1 MHKSRKRKLK
11 QQQESNSNL
20 SFYISL
26 LLISPFMMLWLYVV
40 FTNTKP
46 FLISDY
52 WEQSAILPIALVA
65 IPFAWTIL
73 KFDIGNI
80 ADYLIEHTFSIFL
93 LKLTGYYGI
102 GILLSLIFMYFPL
115 PVIITQKIGVSYQE
129 QGIAKKYDHGGRG
142 CAHYLDIQ
150 LKNLSDR
157 ICITKERYYQLSN
170 QEFEIKIFGKKSKFG
185 VLVQSIEIAEQ
196 P

>member
-52 WEQSAILPIALVA
+52 WEQSATIPIALVA
-65 IPFAWTIL
+65 IPFTWTML
-73 KFDIGNI
+73 KFDIGSVV
-80 ADYLIEHTFSIFL
+80 DYLREHTVSVFL
-93 LKLTGYYGI
+93 LKLTGYYGV
-102 GILLSLIFMYFPL
+102 GILFSLIFMYFPL
-115 PVIITQKIGVSYQE
+115 PVIITQKSGLSYQE
-129 QGIAKKYDHGGRG
+129 QGLAKKYNHGGRG

-150 LKNLSDR
+150 LKNVSDR

-170 QEFEIKIFGKKSKFG
+170 QELEIKIFGKKSKFG
-185 VLVQSIEIAEQ
+185 VLVQSIEIAE
-196 P
+196 